1 MYCYNCMKELKEGTD
16 YCYHCAKK
24 STPDNIPH
32 HLTPGTILE
41 NKYLVG
47 NSIGEGGFGI
57 TYIGYDLNLD
67 LKIAIKEF
75 YPSGYANRNNTVS
88 NKVTLNYQ
96 NNSEYFK
103 KGRDSFLREAKS
115 IAKFSKENGIVD
127 VRDFFTEN
135 DTAYIIMEY
144 IDGVTLSKH
153 TSEKGLFDA
162 CEIFRLMI
170 PIMQSLEKMHK
181 EGIIHRDISP
191 DNIMYTEDGT
201 LKLMDFGSAR
211 YFSGA
216 EQKTMSVVLKPG
228 YAPYEQYSSNGN
240 QGPWTDVYGLCATL
254 YKCITGKAPVDSLDR
269 CQNDTLKKPSEFG
282 VNIPPSLENVL
293 MYGLAVYHD
302 NRCQSMD
309 ELIEITEKALKNEQ
323 VDLKNAGNT
332 STVDDIYKT
341 KAADEKYKTMFADSA
356 YKKNDNVYNG
366 NRAVNENQYMQQT
379 NPPQKNNKA
388 LITVMIIL
396 TIVIVAAV
404 GTITALLVTM
414 NMSHDNQKEE
424 NTTVSEST
432 DEKATE
438 EETEIPTTID
448 DRINMIDVE
457 GKKLSDAQKELKS
470 AGFKVEITKQSSDDV
485 AKDYVIRQSIESG
498 QLINK
503 GETVMLYVSK
513 GSSVNTEPYDQKV
526 VVSASSGSSYA
537 TLKLYNW
544 KNGEW
549 VSDFECD
556 ATVGQ
561 GGVSSSNSE
570 SNTLTPL
577 GTFPLGIVLSA
588 SSVNTNLDSYLV
600 TRNTVVCDD
609 TSYPN
614 YYNQIFEKSELFSS
628 IHYDP
633 IGEKIWSGENNA
645 LIFIEHNGNGF
656 SSSGVSINNSSV
668 ITLCGCNH
676 SIAPTGGCID
686 ISSSDMTT
694 LLNLLDSG
702 KNPYIITE
710 VN

>member
-1 MYCYNCMKELKEGTD
+1 MYCYSCMNELKEGTD

-32 HLTPGTILE
+32 HLAPGTILE

-47 NSIGEGGFGI
+47 NALGEGGFGI

-96 NNSEYFK
+96 NNGEYFK

-115 IAKFSKENGIVD
+115 IAKFSKESGIVD

-162 CEIFRLMI
+162 CEIFKLMI
-170 PIMQSLEKMHK
+170 PIMKSLEKMHK

-269 CQNDTLKKPSEFG
+269 CQNDTLKKPSELG
-282 VNIPPSLENVL
+282 INIPPSLENVL

-302 NRCQSMD
+302 NRCQSME

-323 VDLKNAGNT
+323 FNLKNAGNT
-332 STVDDIYKT
+332 SAIDDIYKT

-356 YKKNDNVYNG
+356 YETDNVYSG
-366 NRAVNENQYMQQT
+366 NRDLNENQYTQQP

-388 LITVMIIL
+388 LIIVMIIL

-404 GTITALLVTM
+404 ATITALLVTM
-414 NMSHDNQKEE
+414 NTSDDNQKEE
-424 NTTVSEST
+424 TTTVSESA
-432 DEKATE
+432 DEKVTDGKA
-438 EETEIPTTID
+438 EIPTTID

-457 GKKLSDAQKELKS
+457 NKKLSDAKKELES
-470 AGFKVEITKQSSDDV
+470 AGFKVEITKQSSNDV

-526 VVSASSGSSYA
+526 VVSASPGSSYA

-544 KNGEW
+544 KDGEW
-549 VSDFECD
+549 VSGFECD

-561 GGVSSSNSE
+561 DGISSSNNE
-570 SNTLTPL
+570 GNNCTPL
-577 GTFPLGIVLSA
+577 GTFPLGVVLSEY
-588 SSVNTNLDSYLV
+588 SVNTNLN
-600 TRNTVVCDD
+600 TRTVNEDTVICDD
-609 TSYPN
+609 ENYPE
-614 YYNQIFEKSELFSS
+614 YYNQIFQKYELPS
-628 IHYDP
+628 IVHYDRT
-633 IGEKIWSGENNA
+633 GEKICSGENNA

-656 SSSGVSINNSSV
+656 SSSGVIPGKSSA
-668 ITLCGCNH
+668 ITICGCNY
-676 SIAPTGGCID
+676 SIAPTYGCID
-686 ISSSDMTT
+686 ISSSDMAT